1 MALDLQSIHFASR
14 QQTPGKVQ
22 LILWPS
28 VLVGSDEEVL
38 LSQNWVF
45 LSDTDGTMTFEL
57 PVKETGTIKW
67 NYILPSNPGRVS
79 QGSFNLEKTTG
90 TIEFDD
96 LVGPAGADATDSV
109 KDYVDQQ
116 IAALPLPPKVYVAN
130 ILQDGASTIPGE
142 GDSVANVIIDELDLT
157 FEYAGTG
164 TFLLSSPLFAQ
175 QENGN
180 WPLVAGQLY
189 QVTDPPASKV
199 YFGAVS
205 DLVHSGPGFVAMTIL
220 DPKTGMSAVDGW
232 SGTLEL
238 RVWPNTAEPE

>member
-1 MALDLQSIHFASR
+1 MALGTRTITTDFR
-14 QQTPGKVQ
+14 QQHEGVVTMKFRP
-22 LILWPS
+22 IRAI
-28 VLVGSDEEVL
+28 GSDDEVL
-38 LSQNWVF
+38 LSKNYTFFTDDQGV
-45 LSDTDGTMTFEL
+45 LSFAL
-57 PVKETGTIKW
+57 PVKSTGSIV
-67 NYILPSNPGRVS
+67 YSYELPGPRGDQPSTGR
-79 QGSFNLEKTTG
+79 FNLEAG
-90 TIEFDD
+90 DAIDLSELIE
-96 LVGPAGADATDSV
+96 AGSPIPPSLQE
-109 KDYVDQQ
+109 YVDQQ

-130 ILQDGASTIPGE
+130 ILQDGDTTVPGE
-142 GDSVANVIIDELDLT
+142 GDSVASVVIDELDLT
-157 FEYAGTG
+157 FTYADTG
-164 TFLLSSPLFAQ
+164 TFLLGSPLFAQ

-199 YFGAVS
+199 YFGTVS